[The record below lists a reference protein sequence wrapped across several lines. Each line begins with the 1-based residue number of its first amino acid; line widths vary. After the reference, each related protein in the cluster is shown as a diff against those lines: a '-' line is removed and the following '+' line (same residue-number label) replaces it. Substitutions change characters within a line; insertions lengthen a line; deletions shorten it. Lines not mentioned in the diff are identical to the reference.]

1 MYNTVEYVGT
11 KKIIEDCKEMGSL
24 EDNANFSQAQKYL
37 FVVVDELF
45 K

>member
-24 EDNANFSQAQKYL
+24 EGQCKFFPGTEI